1 MKLAKVIGKL
11 TATRKAGNLEGKRL
25 LVVEY
30 LDHDLKM
37 TGKTGA
43 CVDTVNAGEGE
54 IVMLCGS
61 SSARMTEQT
70 KGVAT
75 DNTAIGIVD
84 TIAAGKTNLYSKNG

>member
-1 MKLAKVIGKL
+1 MKLGKVIGKI
-11 TATRKAGNLEGKRL
+11 TATRKAGNLDGKRL
-25 LVVEY
+25 LVVDY
-30 LDHDLKM
+30 LDADLKP

-54 IVMLCGS
+54 IVILCGS
-61 SSARMTEQT
+61 SSARATEMT

-84 TIAAGKTNLYSKNG
+84 SVASGKVNLYMKNS